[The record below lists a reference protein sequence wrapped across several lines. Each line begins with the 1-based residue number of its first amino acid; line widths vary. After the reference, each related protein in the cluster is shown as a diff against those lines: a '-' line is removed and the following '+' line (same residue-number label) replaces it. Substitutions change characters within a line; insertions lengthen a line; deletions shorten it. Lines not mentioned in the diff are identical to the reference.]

1 MLQDTVDKVALAPPP
16 HTKKTAASLF
26 RPKKL
31 FIEKYAEI
39 AAPLTDALKGG
50 KSSPWKSEHSQA
62 VAFNKLRELLCAKP
76 ILRLPDM
83 EKPFTLRTDVSDV
96 GLEAVLLQ
104 EQEDGKLTKAERNYA
119 VVEKECLDIV
129 WGVAKF
135 YRYPYGRQFVLQ
147 PDHQPLV
154 FLDRAKLCNARVTVA
169 STVILCLTFVY

>member
-50 KSSPWKSEHSQA
+50 KSSPWKWEHSQA
-62 VAFNKLRELLCAKP
+62 VAFSKLKELLCAKP

-83 EKPFTLRTDVSDV
+83 EKTFYSADRCVRCRVGSRIVARAVRWHVSGCLRKPQVD
-96 GLEAVLLQ
+96 Q
-104 EQEDGKLTKAERNYA
+104 
-119 VVEKECLDIV
+119 
-129 WGVAKF
+129 
-135 YRYPYGRQFVLQ
+135 GR
-147 PDHQPLV
+147 
-154 FLDRAKLCNARVTVA
+154 T
-169 STVILCLTFVY
+169 